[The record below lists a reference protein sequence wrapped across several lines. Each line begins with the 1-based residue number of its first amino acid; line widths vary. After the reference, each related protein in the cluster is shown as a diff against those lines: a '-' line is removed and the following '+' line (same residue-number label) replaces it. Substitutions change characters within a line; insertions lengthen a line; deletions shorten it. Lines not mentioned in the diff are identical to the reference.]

1 MIIKEFNFLLKDTK
15 SASEI
20 KSSILPQLN
29 LKASSENAG
38 YIAKVYDTQSK
49 KIYLL
54 VSDNVKSE
62 KNLSDS
68 IFDISGGNSNSVSS
82 SSVNQTS
89 NQTNCIVFY
98 IKQSQY
104 TSYNRN

>member
-38 YIAKVYDTQSK
+38 
-49 KIYLL
+49 
-54 VSDNVKSE
+54 
-62 KNLSDS
+62 
-68 IFDISGGNSNSVSS
+68 
-82 SSVNQTS
+82 
-89 NQTNCIVFY
+89 
-98 IKQSQY
+98 
-104 TSYNRN
+104 